1 MCSSKFKC
9 YNSKYCEKK
18 FKMNHKLNKT
28 IVLVGMMGSGKTVIG
43 RGLAKKLN
51 AKFVDLD
58 QEIVKAANLEITEI
72 FTNFGEEFFREKE
85 SKILERLIFGPQIVL
100 ASGGGAFISKI
111 NQNLILDNTFSIW
124 LKSDPKILWGR
135 LKNKKNRPL
144 LNDCGNLSDFKK
156 IYKLREKSYSRAD
169 LCVSNEHVLSIDEMI
184 EKTFTCYSNFV
195 TVNLKGKAY
204 NA

>member
-9 YNSKYCEKK
+9 YKSKYYEKK
-18 FKMNHKLNKT
+18 YKLEYKLDKT

-51 AKFVDLD
+51 AKFIDLD

-72 FTNFGEEFFREKE
+72 FGTFGEEFFREKE

-100 ASGGGAFISKI
+100 ASGGGAFISKK
-111 NQNLILDNTFSIW
+111 NQHLILDNTFSIW

-135 LKNKKNRPL
+135 LQNKRNRPL

-156 IYKLREKSYSRAD
+156 IYKFREKSYSQAD
-169 LCVSNEHVLSIDEMI
+169 ICVSNEHVLSIDKMI
-184 EKTFTCYSNFV
+184 EKTFTYYSNFV
-195 TVNLKGKAY
+195 GKRL
-204 NA
+204 

>member
-9 YNSKYCEKK
+9 YNSKYYEKK
-18 FKMNHKLNKT
+18 FKVKHKLNKT

-51 AKFVDLD
+51 AKFIDLD

-72 FTNFGEEFFREKE
+72 FATFGEDFFREKE

-100 ASGGGAFISKI
+100 ALGGGAFISEK
-111 NQNLILDNTFSIW
+111 NQYLILDNTISIW
-124 LKSDPKILWGR
+124 LKSDPKLLWDR

-144 LNDCGNLSDFKK
+144 LNNCDNFSEFEK
-156 IYKLREKSYSRAD
+156 IYKLREKSYNRAD
-169 LCVSNEHVLSIDEMI
+169 LCVSNEHILSIDKMI
-184 EKTFTCYSNFV
+184 EKTFDYYSNFV
-195 TVNLKGKAY
+195 DVNLKGIRL
-204 NA
+204 

>member
-18 FKMNHKLNKT
+18 FKMKHKLNKT

-124 LKSDPKILWGR
+124 LKSDPQIIWGR

-169 LCVSNEHVLSIDEMI
+169 LCVSNENVLSIDKMI

-195 TVNLKGKAY
+195 NVNLKGKAY

>member
-1 MCSSKFKC
+1 MKRNFKVEH
-9 YNSKYCEKK
+9 N
-18 FKMNHKLNKT
+18 LNKT

-43 RGLAKKLN
+43 RGLAKRLK
-51 AKFVDLD
+51 AKFIDLD

-72 FTNFGEEFFREKE
+72 FATFGEEFFREKE

-100 ASGGGAFISKI
+100 ASGGGAFISKK
-111 NQNLILDNTFSIW
+111 NQHLILANTFSIW
-124 LKSDPKILWGR
+124 LKSDPKILWSR

-144 LNDCGNLSDFKK
+144 LNECGNLAEFKK

-169 LCVSNEHVLSIDEMI
+169 LCVSNEHVLSIDKMI
-184 EKTFTCYSNFV
+184 EKTFTYYSNFV
-195 TVNLKGKAY
+195 DVNGKGKDY